1 MVGSGVS
8 SCIVRGGLVLVCGSP
23 ALSGVCRRF
32 GGSRHCCVGNSC
44 RCARLNR
51 RGGIVIVVV
60 LSGVV
65 FRPLATV
72 CVVAHSG
79 VGEGGIAGAAHSVPP
94 GVRSHGGD
102 GVGGIA
108 GAAHNVPPGVLSGD
122 CSVGCSVAAV
132 AVVSFVI
139 VGVG

>member
-1 MVGSGVS
+1 M
-8 SCIVRGGLVLVCGSP
+8 LVCGGP

-79 VGEGGIAGAAHSVPP
+79 VGEGGIAGAAHNVPP
-94 GVRSHGGD
+94 GVR
-102 GVGGIA
+102 
-108 GAAHNVPPGVLSGD
+108 SGD